1 MATICVALAS
11 FSHPGQGRAFE
22 LVLGLA
28 ELGRVDAVVRF
39 GVIHVRSDLTQV
51 RDRDDRA
58 RVVLVETWRGTFV
71 DDGVAALRVLDWVP
85 DFQLPIAPV
94 VVVHCRALYKCE
106 LEAGCR
112 LVCPQIIFRL
122 VALFISRTSG
132 VAERAAAK
140 VALSRSLQT
149 LSS

>member
-58 RVVLVETWRGTFV
+58 RVVLVETRRGTLV

-94 VVVHCRALYKCE
+94 VVVHRPALCKCE
-106 LEAGCR
+106 LKAGGR
-112 LVCPQIIFRL
+112 LVYPDTGWMVI
-122 VALFISRTSG
+122 G
-132 VAERAAAK
+132 V
-140 VALSRSLQT
+140 LLHPGLHSYQ
-149 LSS
+149 